1 MASAKSI
8 LKKILGNIIG
18 EYSPYY
24 IYRYQT
30 SQSPPPHLSS
40 RFDIRQIDKSI
51 FIDTEPLLQ
60 DQVGYFGDESICYGA
75 FIENRLV
82 GTCFYWFGE
91 RYKSRGFWQLKP
103 GEAKLVQIIVLPE
116 ARGQSV
122 ASTLIQQSAKL
133 MTNAGFSAL
142 YARIW
147 HSNEPSK
154 HAFSNAGWLEI
165 AFILEIN
172 PFRTKKPWRF
182 HLDRHSN
189 KNS

>member
-1 MASAKSI
+1 MLSAKST
-8 LKKILGNIIG
+8 LKKLLGKIIG

-24 IYRYQT
+24 IYQCQT
-30 SQSPPPHLSS
+30 NPLPPPRPGSG
-40 RFDIRQIDKSI
+40 FDIRQIDKSI
-51 FIDTEPLLQ
+51 LLDAEPLLQ
-60 DQVGYFGDESICYGA
+60 DQGGYFGNESICYGA
-75 FIENRLV
+75 FIENKLV

-122 ASTLIQQSAKL
+122 ASTLIQQSAKS
-133 MTNAGFSAL
+133 MANAGFSAL

-154 HAFSNAGWLEI
+154 HAFSNAGWFKI
-165 AFILEIN
+165 AFVLEIN

-182 HLDRHSN
+182 HLDLHTN
-189 KNS
+189 KSS